1 MDLLEAL
8 AIAAAGMAAGT
19 INTIVGSGSLITFPV
34 LIGLGYAPLVAN
46 VSNNIGL
53 VPGGVSGIFGYRRE
67 LEGQRQR
74 LIGLGICSVIG
85 AAIGATLLLTL
96 PASAFDAIVPVLIAI
111 ALLLVVFQPRL
122 TEWLARRG
130 HTREHHGPA
139 LQAAVLGTGIYGGYF
154 GAAQGVIL
162 ISLRGIG
169 IRDDLQRLNAL
180 KNVLA
185 TTANSVAAVIFVF
198 SAHVNWGVAGLIAA
212 GSIAG
217 GAVGA
222 RYGRR
227 LDPGA
232 LRVLIVVIGIAAIV
246 RLIVD

>member
-34 LIGLGYAPLVAN
+34 LLGLGYSPLVAN
-46 VSNNIGL
+46 VSNNVGL

-67 LEGQRQR
+67 LAGQRR
-74 LIGLGICSVIG
+74 RVIGLATFSAIG

-96 PASAFDAIVPVLIAI
+96 PASAFDAIVPALIAI
-111 ALLLVVFQPRL
+111 ALVLVVVQPRL
-122 TEWLARRG
+122 SEMLARRG
-130 HTREHHGPA
+130 HASTEHGPW
-139 LQAAVLGTGIYGGYF
+139 LQAGVGATGAYGGYF

-162 ISLRGIG
+162 ISLLGIG

-185 TTANSVAAVIFVF
+185 VTANLVAGLIFVF
-198 SAHVNWGVAGLIAA
+198 AANVNWGVAGLIAA
-212 GSIAG
+212 GSIIG

-227 LDPGA
+227 LDPGP
-232 LRVLIVVIGIAAIV
+232 LRVLIVVIGIVAIV
-246 RLIVD
+246 RLLVD